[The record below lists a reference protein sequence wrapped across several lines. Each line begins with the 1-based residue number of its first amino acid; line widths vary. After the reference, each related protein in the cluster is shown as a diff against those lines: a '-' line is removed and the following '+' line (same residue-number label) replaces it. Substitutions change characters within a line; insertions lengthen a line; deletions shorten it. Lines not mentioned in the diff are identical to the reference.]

1 MQKKYIILIILAL
14 SFVELTAQS
23 LKIVRTDVDTTRSNF
38 VTATFLFGFDIYL
51 EDVENCRGISFRMDY
66 DQIDFV
72 HFSEYAMDDFGEK
85 PLAVVHNKLDNLA
98 KKGSLYVGIGT
109 NDSINAKG
117 IDNPKVIHLEFGVSQ
132 SVAHDEELTID
143 FENIYAVVT
152 SDTGRSIINIQ
163 KEPIIYN
170 IHSFVDVWPGDSD
183 DNGEVDE
190 NDFIAINYYMGY
202 GSATKNMRSF
212 KRRSASTIW
221 APHKVLAWD
230 AIDATFADCDG
241 NGDVTTT
248 DLLVVNMHLPN
259 RIEKSDESPL
269 STIFNE
275 PSYSKSGTHA
285 IPIYLDKSEP
295 YNGVAGKVSWNHFP
309 ESVKVLGLE
318 RGDIFDGDNSF
329 FLSYVNEEENNA
341 QIAFI
346 ETDRNDFNDSE
357 GVLAYLIVE
366 NGHPNL
372 SVNTEQLLGSSPFGY
387 LFPINSITNVFDD
400 SDKLTCVKLIQ
411 EVDNINI
418 ISNCHKIHTV
428 AIYDIMGK
436 PIIDIESSDI
446 NPYELLFNSYDLAT
460 GLYYAVVQTEN
471 SSITLPFP
479 IIR

>member
-1 MQKKYIILIILAL
+1 MRIKYIIIIMLML
-14 SFVELTAQS
+14 TYFELDAQS
-23 LKIVRTDVDTTRSNF
+23 LKIVRTDVDSSRSNF

-98 KKGSLYVGIGT
+98 KKGSLYIGIGT
-109 NDSINAKG
+109 NDSVDAEG

-143 FENIYAVVT
+143 FENIYAVVA

-190 NDFIAINYYMGY
+190 NDFIPINFYMGY

-230 AIDATFADCDG
+230 VIDATYADCDG

-248 DLLVVNMHLPN
+248 DLLVVNMHLPEK
-259 RIEKSDESPL
+259 IEKENDSPL
-269 STIFNE
+269 SELFIE
-275 PSYSKSGTHA
+275 PVYSKPGTHS
-285 IPIYLDKSEP
+285 IPIYVDKSEP
-295 YNGVAGKVSWNHFP
+295 YTGVAGKISWDKFP
-309 ESVKVLGLE
+309 ENVKVLGLE
-318 RGDIFDGDNSF
+318 RGDIFEGDGSF
-329 FLSYVNEEENNA
+329 FLSYVNEEEKSA
-341 QIAFI
+341 QLAFI
-346 ETDRNDFNDSE
+346 NTSKNDFNDQE

-366 NGHPNL
+366 NGHPDL
-372 SVNTEQLLGSSPFGY
+372 KVSVKQLMGSSPFGY
-387 LFPINSITNVFDD
+387 LFPISSVTNVNEGSNDQE
-400 SDKLTCVKLIQ
+400 CVQ
-411 EVDNINI
+411 FNQNSENINI
-418 ISNCHKIHTV
+418 ISNCDKINTV
-428 AIYDIMGK
+428 TIYDLMGK
-436 PIIDIESSDI
+436 TESHTNASQI
-446 NPYELLFNSYDLAT
+446 NPYELFISTDDLGNGFYLAIIQLESKSFT
-460 GLYYAVVQTEN
+460 
-471 SSITLPFP
+471 IPFP
-479 IIR
+479 VIR